1 MEIIKRKSNKYSG
14 YAILSIIL
22 IFIQSMMSIFLFPNL
37 ESPAVL
43 YHITKIFGSTNNT
56 EMYFILL
63 DKYKDFINS
72 FISGA
77 LQFNYDITGIRE
89 YFSMKS
95 IVKYSHKPNIVIS
108 ILQLFN
114 VIMVFISIGIFNFII
129 INDKKVKKNQKRFMK
144 MTNYLYFIYP
154 QTAYLITTITPDFFN
169 IIYQPFF
176 IYLIYTKRNLLNYFL
191 LILIFIFFDSGI
203 VTNII
208 FLSVYLSMNKIL
220 KIHKTTNKTKWV
232 VFTLIILIILYIF
245 SRRYL
250 SGLFTESVYVQVA
263 NQGIERSGTLST
275 KMVNL
280 IMSSFCF
287 WGIGNFI
294 TFPLLYLIYIYYI
307 VLIFVRILRNETEID
322 NKIFEFSLALIFSI
336 MVVVL
341 FFGTHSHIRF
351 YMFWIPVAIVGYQR
365 YIKNMEGSK
374 VVNYV
379 KQAGILFLHNI
390 FLIIFYAIKIF
401 IL

>member
-22 IFIQSMMSIFLFPNL
+22 IFIQSMMFIFLFPNL
-37 ESPAVL
+37 ESPDVL

-351 YMFWIPVAIVGYQR
+351 YMFWIPIIIIGYQR
-365 YIKNMEGSK
+365 YIKNMKEFNI
-374 VVNYV
+374 VNYV

>member
-1 MEIIKRKSNKYSG
+1 MEIIKKKSNKYSG

-22 IFIQSMMSIFLFPNL
+22 IFIQSMMFIFLFPNL
-37 ESPAVL
+37 ESPDVL

-191 LILIFIFFDSGI
+191 LILIFIFCDSGI

-365 YIKNMEGSK
+365 YIKNMKGFK